1 MLSSLT
7 TSKCLA
13 LAQFSSG
20 MYHYVY
26 MKTCQDFS
34 LYEIAPVIS
43 FFPCKWYVFI
53 FDQLI
58 HVQNWTGKL
67 YQVKQENLS
76 VCFRRCVL
84 FACRSWCDICSFCS
98 SIALTHVQ
106 SGTANQSFRSFS
118 GIRVSRQSF
127 FHPVFVSWWFLLMC
141 LYWMALLFDAIYSLC
156 QPRWL
161 PNFLSLIC
169 LLEAPCL
176 TGLRD
181 AI

>member
-1 MLSSLT
+1 MLSTLT

-13 LAQFSSG
+13 LDQFSSWT
-20 MYHYVY
+20 YHYVH
-26 MKTCQDFS
+26 MKTFQDFS
-34 LYEIAPVIS
+34 FYETAPVIS
-43 FFPCKWYVFI
+43 FFPCKWYVLI

-76 VCFRRCVL
+76 VRFRWCVL
-84 FACRSWCDICSFCS
+84 SACHSWCDICSFCS

-118 GIRVSRQSF
+118 GIRLSRRSF
-127 FHPVFVSWWFLLMC
+127 LHPVFVSWWFLLMY
-141 LYWMALLFDAIYSLC
+141 LNWMTLLFDAIYSVC
-156 QPRWL
+156 QPHWL

-176 TGLRD
+176 TGFRG